1 MFNKHASEKAEV
13 GSLNIGKN
21 IAALRKE
28 KNMTQEDLAGALG
41 VSAQAVSKWENENS
55 CPDISLL
62 TRIADLFG
70 VTVDELLRN
79 EAAQIYSKTAAV
91 VPSGIKPRANRKLN
105 ITVEQPNGKKTSVH
119 IPFGL
124 VDLGMKIGGTFGL
137 GEEVA
142 GRVSAV
148 LRSAEFT
155 EKEIITVDGENGEHI
170 TIRVV

>member
-1 MFNKHASEKAEV
+1 M
-13 GSLNIGKN
+13 
-21 IAALRKE
+21 
-28 KNMTQEDLAGALG
+28 
-41 VSAQAVSKWENENS
+41 
-55 CPDISLL
+55 
-62 TRIADLFG
+62 
-70 VTVDELLRN
+70 TVDELLRN
-79 EAAQIYSKTAAV
+79 EAAQIHSKTAAV

-105 ITVEQPNGKKTSVH
+105 ITVEQPNGKKTSVN

-124 VDLGMKIGGTFGL
+124 VDLGMKIGGAFGL

-148 LRSAEFT
+148 LQSAEFT

>member
-1 MFNKHASEKAEV
+1 MFNKYASEKAEV

-62 TRIADLFG
+62 TKIADLFG
-70 VTVDELLRN
+70 VTVDDLLRN
-79 EAAQIYSKTAAV
+79 EAAQIHSKTAAV

-105 ITVEQPNGKKTSVH
+105 ITVEQPNGKKTSVN

-124 VDLGMKIGGTFGL
+124 VDLGMKIGSAFGL

-148 LRSAEFT
+148 LQSAEFT